1 MEAFK
6 IKNGITAK
14 RYLGSNGTTTASSE
28 GYRLTSAAYDHKAFS
43 FSSQFT
49 NDGGLAFNN
58 DGTKMY
64 IAVFAS
70 VLDEVHQ
77 YSLSTAYD
85 VSTASYDNVS
95 FDGSSQTTTA
105 SSVKFNPTGTK
116 MYIGSY
122 GSDIT
127 YQYSLSTAFDISTA
141 SYDSVSFS
149 TNSEDT
155 ILRDIAFNSDGTA
168 FYMIGTSTDSVYQYS
183 LTTAYDIST
192 ASYDSVSFDVS
203 AQIAD
208 PYSLVF
214 NADGTK
220 MFVSGSSLIQEYTL
234 STGFDLSTASVS
246 AVSYTDS
253 NVGGTVRGL
262 VFNNDGSK
270 LYWLTNNTVFQYSTA
285 LITNALDLSTGHYF
299 NSVLSDNTKIE
310 LNNPPASG
318 VAYAAQIEITGTTGT
333 IYDLG
338 AAVYDDISF
347 SVADQET
354 FPSSVFFK
362 PDGTKMYIL
371 GQLVDD
377 ITEYDLSTAWDITTS
392 VFNQIFSV
400 AAREVTPTGLFFKPD
415 GTKMYVTGSSGDDVN
430 EYDLSTAWDISTAS
444 YAQVFSVATQETNPQ
459 GIFFKHD
466 GTVMYILGASGD
478 DVNQYSL
485 STPWRIVSASFVQ
498 SFSVSAQDN
507 TPQGIFFKPEGTVMY
522 VLGAQGNDV
531 NEYSLSTAWNIST
544 AVYNQSFLIAEQE
557 TVPHGLFIKPDGT
570 KMYLVGTGSD
580 AVFQYSLTGDATITW
595 PSSIKWD
602 GGVVA
607 STPED
612 GKTSSFAVSTID
624 GGITYYGSE
633 IAKEIT

>member
-28 GYRLTSAAYDHKAFS
+28 GYRLTSAAYDHNTFS

-49 NDGGLAFNN
+49 DDGGLAFNS

-64 IAVFAS
+64 IVAFAAPDS
-70 VLDEVHQ
+70 VYQ
-77 YSLSTAYD
+77 YSLSTAYH
-85 VSTASYDNVS
+85 VSTASYDSVS
-95 FDGSSQTTTA
+95 FDVSGQAGTA
-105 SSVKFNPTGTK
+105 VAVKFNPNGTK
-116 MYIGSY
+116 MYIGDY
-122 GSDIT
+122 GTDTT

-155 ILRDIAFNSDGTA
+155 LLRDIAFNNDGTA

-203 AQIAD
+203 AQIAN

-220 MFVSGSSLIQEYTL
+220 MFVAGSSLIQEYTL

-253 NVGGTVRGL
+253 NVGTAVRGL
-262 VFNNDGSK
+262 GFNNDGSK
-270 LYWLTNNTVFQYSTA
+270 LYWLTNSTVFQYSTV

-299 NSVLSDNTKIE
+299 NSVLSDNTTIE
-310 LNNPPASG
+310 LSNPPASG

-338 AAVYDDISF
+338 AAVYDNISF

-400 AAREVTPTGLFFKPD
+400 AAREATPTGLFFKPD
-415 GTKMYVTGSSGDDVN
+415 GTKMYVVGQTGDDVN
-430 EYDLSTAWDISTAS
+430 EYNLSTAWDISTAS
-444 YAQVFSVATQETNPQ
+444 YVQIFSVYAQEINPS
-459 GIFFKHD
+459 GIFFKPD
-466 GTVMYILGASGD
+466 GTKMYVCGTSGD
-478 DVNQYSL
+478 EVNEYNL
-485 STPWRIVSASFVQ
+485 STAWDISTSSFVQ
-498 SFSVSAQDN
+498 NFSVSAQDN
-507 TPQGIFFKPEGTVMY
+507 TPRDVFFKSDGTVMY
-522 VLGAQGNDV
+522 VLGDQGNDV
-531 NEYSLSTAWNIST
+531 NEYSLSTAWDISS
-544 AVYNQSFLIAEQE
+544 AVYNQTFLIAGQE

-570 KMYLVGTGSD
+570 KMYLVGTSSD

-595 PSSIKWD
+595 PSSIKWE

-607 STPED
+607 SPPEE
-612 GKTSSFAVSTID
+612 GKTSSFAVFTID

-633 IAKEIT
+633 IAKEIA